1 MPQQP
6 TPVGISPEG
15 RSQPQIDYSRGTRQH
30 QRETG
35 SSRTGN
41 AAYGAQTHAVMDPE
55 MKLVGFET
63 GFQDSGRLVIGWI
76 VDGTAIANAYRVQ
89 VEKGTCPVV
98 ATALSQS
105 SAVPIGATTI
115 NSYAPGTCVVMMHH
129 DKTRQGIILG
139 ALPDVLDTE
148 EQARHPYVTL
158 ASRKR
163 VDDCHKK
170 YIKQKFG
177 GQILDWSN
185 WRPFDGTL
193 GGEWGAVSTT
203 GLAITLDDF
212 MAQISVNEACGV
224 FAFYHDSF
232 LRVAGQSLQVWTAGS
247 EREAIMDQAEYNDYQ
262 GYNAYPWEAAGL
274 IEPGQEVIKQFEKD
288 SYLCPEGR
296 PYYGRWE
303 PYNAYQQPYHRTQHF
318 YGYLGQG
325 GRNVL
330 HAPPEGVPRWT
341 YMAGEK
347 GSEGQIYESA
357 INTQTGSKRECNKG
371 DDIDYTPMELKP
383 CMGFHEDNVAM
394 DGRRFIASAKG
405 ITFAKRML
413 LPMPTRIRRPE
424 DPQGDDADK
433 NYKAGGKSGKG
444 PDHEITGDLATN
456 GDHPHLQR
464 ASCLLDLHG
473 YLFNYA
479 GLHPFHW
486 HTKDYKLWQQS
497 EIKYADERV
506 YNHKVPDYNILKGKM
521 YLPQPEPK
529 ELYVDHRYKKQKFY
543 ESECFVSLLDDGSVV
558 IGDGYGSEIKMSA
571 GCLVLSAPGDVWIKS
586 GRSSQIWSGADCIIR
601 SVDDIDM
608 STTNKNIRIKSE
620 QNIMMLAGN
629 DEKKP
634 GGVLIESRAPSPT
647 YQFEECGDK
656 VVMGGIVLRAPKAEV
671 VGLAERV
678 YLRTGGGG
686 SETIK
691 AGSITLDAGRGES
704 EIITKSK
711 NMYQYV
717 GMEGKIY
724 QFFRDGI
731 EDEVKKAN
739 SFSKD
744 FTLLCGP
751 IGCNADLILGG
762 FGLFKKS
769 IVVGSEKEPPHHI
782 FTTAAAK
789 GLTQV
794 APCDS
799 DCHDKIEP
807 ALDAIIKLIEET
819 LPKTADDIEE
829 QWLDKLFY
837 EEGRPGN
844 ARTMD
849 IMEFS
854 FRTDEQYKIPD
865 FLLFE
870 DRWQQMARLFG
881 KLDKTW
887 TEKKVKNVSCPNGT
901 WPFPGGQFLEDPNGM
916 ALTGYNILTSDGEGL
931 YDADRGAQ
939 GSLSGPYRD
948 PKFKE
953 LQKQKINGNYPI
965 IGR

>member
-1 MPQQP
+1 M
-6 TPVGISPEG
+6 PEG
-15 RSQPQIDYSRGTRQH
+15 LSQTQTDYSRYTRQH
-30 QRETG
+30 ERVTG
-35 SSRTGN
+35 ASRTGS
-41 AAYGAQTHAVMDPE
+41 AAHGAQTHPVLDPE

-115 NSYAPGTCVVMMHH
+115 NSYAPGTCVVMMQH

-148 EQARHPYVTL
+148 EQARHPYITL

-274 IEPGQEVIKQFEKD
+274 ITPAPAGIGQGVIKQFEKD

-296 PYYGRWE
+296 PYYGHWE

-341 YMAGEK
+341 YMDGPQ
-347 GSEGQIYESA
+347 GDEGQVYESA
-357 INTQTGSKRECNKG
+357 INTQTGSKRQCSKG

-383 CMGFHEDNVAM
+383 CLGLHEDNIAM

-405 ITFAKRML
+405 IIFAKRML

-433 NYKAGGKSGKG
+433 NYKAGSKSGKG
-444 PDHEITGDLATN
+444 PDHEITGDLATS

-497 EIKYADERV
+497 EIEYGGQRV

-571 GCLVLSAPGDVWIKS
+571 GCLTLSAPGDVWIKS

-634 GGVLIESRAPSPT
+634 GGILIESRAPSPV
-647 YQFEECGDK
+647 YQFEECGDN
-656 VVMGGIVLRAPKAEV
+656 VVFGGIVLRAPKAEV
-671 VGLAERV
+671 VGLAERI
-678 YLRTGGGG
+678 YMRSGGGD
-686 SETIK
+686 SKTIK
-691 AGSITLDAGRGES
+691 PGTITLDAGRGEAD
-704 EIITKSK
+704 IVTKSK

-717 GMEGKIY
+717 GQNGKIY

-731 EDEVKKAN
+731 EGEVKRAN
-739 SFSKD
+739 SFSRD

-751 IGCNADLILGG
+751 IGCNADLIIGG

-769 IVVGSEKEPPHHI
+769 IVVGSVQERPHHI
-782 FTTAAAK
+782 FTTAAAE
-789 GLTQV
+789 GLQFV
-794 APCDS
+794 APCDQ
-799 DCHDKIEP
+799 DCGDRIEP
-807 ALDAIIKLIEET
+807 ALAQIEQLITEELPDAG
-819 LPKTADDIEE
+819 DQIEE
-829 QWLDKLFY
+829 QYLKTLFY
-837 EEGRPGN
+837 ADGRPGN
-844 ARTMD
+844 GRIMD

-870 DRWQQMARLFG
+870 DRWQQMARLYG
-881 KLDKTW
+881 EPSKTW
-887 TEKKVKNVSCPNGT
+887 TEKKVKNVSCGET
-901 WPFPGGQFLEDPNGM
+901 WPFPGKQFLEDPNGM
-916 ALTGYNILTSDGEGL
+916 AMVDGYSIVTSDGTGL
-931 YDADRGAQ
+931 YHAERGAQ
-939 GSLSGPYRD
+939 GTRAGP
-948 PKFKE
+948 
-953 LQKQKINGNYPI
+953 
-965 IGR
+965 